1 MPFKIHCLL
10 IVLSNAPPS
19 ITWEHRHSRARSA
32 SSPQA
37 PAPYSQTSCPPPH
50 PDRSEV
56 SAFVWHSGTVGAI
69 PKVRSLLRHLFSI
82 CLPLYSRPIG
92 CSVAPFLLLLALR
105 PTIPLPQ
112 RLPSVPVRAGPR
124 GQPLQQS
131 GLCPAA
137 AAPHGRTR
145 PREVTALSSPL
156 RGTSH
161 PSAPKP
167 CLCSV
172 VAILLRAAFA
182 TKLHNP
188 PRYGAT
194 VNTAILRSISPFLCL
209 SVLHKYGRKKI
220 LYPHIF

>member
-19 ITWEHRHSRARSA
+19 ITWEHRHSGARSA

-56 SAFVWHSGTVGAI
+56 SSFVWQGFAHGKRHSKGAI
-69 PKVRSLLRHLFSI
+69 AAIRILFSV
-82 CLPLYSRPIG
+82 CLPLYSRSIG
-92 CSVAPFLLLLALR
+92 RCVAPFLLLLALR

-145 PREVTALSSPL
+145 PREMTALSSPL
-156 RGTSH
+156 CGTSH

-167 CLCSV
+167 CHCSV
-172 VAILLRAAFA
+172 VAILLRAAF
-182 TKLHNP
+182 T
-188 PRYGAT
+188 RCQT
-194 VNTAILRSISPFLCL
+194 T
-209 SVLHKYGRKKI
+209 
-220 LYPHIF
+220 